1 VLLIIL
7 GLAAGAYYYFT
18 QVMPNQAQADAAPP
32 FIPPPP
38 SVETMVVKP
47 KTQRMWT
54 QYSGRL
60 AAVESAEIRPM
71 VSGEIMKVYFEDG
84 QRVKAGEP
92 LFLIDPRTHAAQ
104 VEQAKAQL
112 TSAQSREKLAQDEY
126 ERIQKLLKQ
135 KLISE
140 SAADQA
146 LNALKVA
153 KADILAAKSAIS
165 QANVKL
171 DLAHIKA
178 PFDGKMGRAE
188 LTVGNVVEGEM
199 NAPVLASI
207 VADDKL
213 YAEFDVDEASYI
225 QIIKGQQQGTEIPV
239 GMTLAADE
247 SVHYDGMIYSFDNQ
261 LNASS
266 GTIRARAIFD
276 NKDGLLV
283 AGMYVHVSLGE
294 VEEKSLLLIPE
305 KAVGTNQTMKYVY
318 VVDEQNGV
326 AFRPVSLG
334 QHINGDRVVLSG
346 LAENERIVVNGLS
359 HIRPGVTVEP
369 VDVSE

>member
-1 VLLIIL
+1 
-7 GLAAGAYYYFT
+7 
-18 QVMPNQAQADAAPP
+18 
-32 FIPPPP
+32 
-38 SVETMVVKP
+38 
-47 KTQRMWT
+47 
-54 QYSGRL
+54 
-60 AAVESAEIRPM
+60 
-71 VSGEIMKVYFEDG
+71 
-84 QRVKAGEP
+84 
-92 LFLIDPRTHAAQ
+92 
-104 VEQAKAQL
+104 
-112 TSAQSREKLAQDEY
+112 
-126 ERIQKLLKQ
+126 
-135 KLISE
+135 
-140 SAADQA
+140 
-146 LNALKVA
+146 
-153 KADILAAKSAIS
+153 
-165 QANVKL
+165 
-171 DLAHIKA
+171 
-178 PFDGKMGRAE
+178 
-188 LTVGNVVEGEM
+188 M

-294 VEEKSLLLIPE
+294 AEEKSLLLIPE

-334 QHINGDRVVLSG
+334 QHIDGDRVVLSG